1 MQIKLIGTGSIGA
14 KQSSACT
21 LINEEILIDMPNG
34 IVKKLKQLNCDVS
47 KIKAVLITH
56 LHGDH
61 FADIPFFL
69 FDRFFYKPETYTKI
83 YCPKGTEEKVKVLF
97 DILFPGD
104 YEKVNSGANI
114 EFIEFEELKEDKIIE
129 DTYVESK
136 VVEHGNCKPA
146 YGFIVNKGD
155 KRIGF
160 SGDSR
165 LCESIEEIIQK
176 SDISVL
182 DMSFAEHG
190 LDAHMGLSDVELL
203 CNKYQDKKVI
213 STHMHDYTREQA
225 KLKNIKNLIV
235 PDDGDI
241 IEI

>member
-21 LINEEILIDMPNG
+21 LIDEEILVDMPNG
-34 IVKKLKQLNCDVS
+34 IVKKLKQLNNDIS
-47 KIKAVLITH
+47 KIKIVLITH

-61 FADIPFFL
+61 FADIPFFM
-69 FDRFFYKPETYTKI
+69 FDRFFYKPENETKI
-83 YCPKGTEEKVKVLF
+83 YCPKGTEQKVKMLFDVLF
-97 DILFPGD
+97 PCD
-104 YEKVNSGANI
+104 YEKVNNDAKVK
-114 EFIEFEELKEDKIIE
+114 FIEFEELNQEQILENVYAK
-129 DTYVESK
+129 SK
-136 VVEHGNCKPA
+136 LVEHGDCKPA
-146 YGFIVNKGD
+146 YGFIISKENK
-155 KRIGF
+155 KIGF

-165 LCESIEEIIQK
+165 LCNSIEEIVQE
-176 SDISVL
+176 SDISIL

-190 LDAHMGLSDVELL
+190 LSAHMGLSDIEML
-203 CNKYQDKKVI
+203 CNKYQDKKII

-241 IEI
+241 IQI